1 MVNYSNKISVRNAF
15 VSPSNKLN
23 LLRGHAVECKD
34 VLTLTKLKTASSV
47 ILDTFMMSA
56 YVQAIPVSPKLGLQ
70 IALEKVSIFK
80 VAITGT
86 RLWL

>member
-1 MVNYSNKISVRNAF
+1 
-15 VSPSNKLN
+15 
-23 LLRGHAVECKD
+23 
-34 VLTLTKLKTASSV
+34 
-47 ILDTFMMSA
+47 MMSA

-86 RLWL
+86 RLCMSTTAPLKFMPSGCEEQQTRGK